1 MSVSSFGLG
10 IVLNF
15 VDNASSGMNNAT
27 QTFLNMQNTI
37 QGAARVTNTAMQQIA
52 SGTVLNTLG
61 TSLTNFGSSMVGVVS
76 GLMNNVKQVGSDFQ
90 LFKVTLGQ
98 LYGSATEA
106 ENQISKLLDFSVKS
120 PFEVT
125 DVKDMLVVLKSQGIE
140 AFDSIKG
147 SITGTEQETLQWI
160 NDLMAFKPDVP
171 MARWKKALQNYIGS
185 GNQRSLRE
193 VLDMG
198 KVEEIIGHDIG
209 KTTEERLNDLI
220 EIVEKKNLT
229 GLTDAMFGTMQ
240 QNISNIG
247 DYFTMLYKGIGDAGV
262 FDNLAQITGIV
273 SKTLA
278 DFDNQSGKLPQIAQI
293 IADSFN
299 MILEPVVALTQ
310 KLADLLSSFLDFAIA
325 HPALA
330 KLAIVMFSV
339 AGAATVALGWIL
351 RLSGSFLMLAGSIKL
366 LGGIKTVMSTIGT
379 GFSVLG
385 GKLLALLPLGIL
397 LYQAWKNNFLGI
409 QDHIS
414 NFSKKLGLVWDYF
427 KQGYF
432 TDEQYNLAQ
441 QLGILEAIE
450 KIEILQYYWD
460 YFKTG
465 FAKGW
470 DKTFEAFFKAIE
482 TGLKRIDTVLK
493 NLGIDSGLSKVI
505 ELLGKSFEE
514 LFRVGK
520 ENDFEN
526 LGETFGEIAAGAI
539 ILLGTMKA
547 LSGVFKL
554 FKGVAS
560 IFKGIGTAI
569 SWISKA
575 LGFLKLGKLF
585 GTIGG
590 WIAKLGPLFAKL
602 GGWISAAASAIWTG
616 ITAIATALGV
626 SVGWVVAAIVAII
639 AAVVALIVFW
649 DEVCYFFTNTV
660 PNAFKTAASAIGNF
674 FSGIWDMII
683 NSSFMQSVISIVSTI
698 IGVFSSI
705 GNVIGQV
712 FMLIY
717 QVVAGVIGTI
727 VSVISAAFQIVWSV
741 IVGVFNVIVSVI
753 TGIVNVI
760 SAIVGFIGAIFR
772 TAFYA
777 ILWIVMT
784 VWNGIKAGLQAVWN
798 FIQPVV
804 NAIASAFSAAWGVI
818 QSVWSVITGF
828 FSGLMSSVWGI
839 ISPILTNIQNAFN
852 TAASYVKS
860 AWQTVSSFFS
870 GIFSAISGF
879 ASSAASAISG
889 AFNSAAAAV
898 KSVFDWISNAISKA
912 GDFVNGIGS
921 KIKSVIPGFATGVES
936 FVGGLAVINEQ
947 GGELVDLP
955 KGTRVIPHD
964 ESIKESLNEGI
975 RLGARAMSAFNS
987 VNSNG
992 TPVSSA
998 TSKTSSN
1005 DNRVIFSKGSIVITT
1020 VGATQAEME
1029 KAAEFIMKYIERR
1042 QKLRSLAVRV

>member
-90 LFKVTLGQ
+90 LFKVTLSQ
-98 LYGSATEA
+98 LYGGATEA

-171 MARWKKALQNYIGS
+171 MSRWKKALQNYIGS

-247 DYFTMLYKGIGDAGV
+247 DYFTMLYKSIGDAGV

-278 DFDNQSGKLPQIAQI
+278 EFDNQSGKLPQIAQI
-293 IADSFN
+293 IADAFN

-409 QDHIS
+409 QDHVS

-441 QLGILEAIE
+441 QLGILDAIE
-450 KIEILQYYWD
+450 RIAVLQYYWN
-460 YFKTG
+460 YFKSG

-470 DKTFEAFFKAIE
+470 DKAFESFFKAIE
-482 TGLKRIDTVLK
+482 TGLTQIDTVLK

-505 ELLGKSFEE
+505 ELLGQSFEV
-514 LFRVGK
+514 LFAPGK
-520 ENDFEN
+520 EKNFEN
-526 LGETFGEIAAGAI
+526 IGETFGEIAAGAI
-539 ILLGTMKA
+539 ILIGTLKA

-554 FKGVAS
+554 FKSVAKIFMS
-560 IFKGIGTAI
+560 IGKAF
-569 SWISKA
+569 SFMSKA
-575 LGFLKLGKLF
+575 LGLTKVWSMLVTAVKAVGSVFTWLG
-585 GTIGG
+585 
-590 WIAKLGPLFAKL
+590 
-602 GGWISAAASAIWTG
+602 SAIWTG

-626 SVGWVVAAIVAII
+626 SVGWVVVAIVAII
-639 AAVVALIVFW
+639 AAVALLIVYW
-649 DEVCYFFTNTV
+649 DEVCNFFTTTV
-660 PNAFKTAASAIGNF
+660 PNAFKTAVTAIGEF
-674 FSGIWDMII
+674 FKNIYTAFMNNPIVQSILGFIKGVISVITSIVKVIAQVFMTILTVVGGIIGTII
-683 NSSFMQSVISIVSTI
+683 SIFVGAGKIIWSVIS
-698 IGVFSSI
+698 
-705 GNVIGQV
+705 
-712 FMLIY
+712 
-717 QVVAGVIGTI
+717 
-727 VSVISAAFQIVWSV
+727 
-741 IVGVFNVIVSVI
+741 GVFNVIVSII
-753 TGIVNVI
+753 TGVVSVI
-760 SAIVGFIGAIFR
+760 ASIVGFIGALFR

-777 ILWIVMT
+777 ILFVVMT
-784 VWNGIKAGLQAVWN
+784 VWNFIKSGLQTVWS
-798 FIQPVV
+798 FIQPIVS
-804 NAIASAFSAAWGVI
+804 AIG
-818 QSVWSVITGF
+818 GF
-828 FSGLMSSVWGI
+828 FSNV
-839 ISPILTNIQNAFN
+839 FN
-852 TAASYVKS
+852 TIMGVVNTVLTAIGGFFSNVANIVKGI
-860 AWQTVSSFFS
+860 WQPMISFFS
-870 GIFSAISGF
+870 GVFSAIGGF
-879 ASSAASAISG
+879 ATTVANTITSV
-889 AFNSAAAAV
+889 FNGVANAV
-898 KSVFDWISNAISKA
+898 KSVFDWISKAIQK
-912 GDFVNGIGS
+912 GKDFLNGIGD
-921 KIKSVIPGFATGVES
+921 KIKAVVPGFATGVES

-1029 KAAEFIMKYIERR
+1029 KAAEFIMKYIERK